1 MRGLEGPKWKGGAG
15 PDDTTRVDW
24 LLRRTVEPWVQWMRA
39 HCEDR
44 ISESNIKLRREFC
57 LESRCAHWGIRL
69 LREETVSC
77 WAKWV
82 QERS

>member
-1 MRGLEGPKWKGGAG
+1 MMMQEQVFFGVGGGGVRGLEGPKWNGGAG

-44 ISESNIKLRREFC
+44 ISESNMKLRREFC
-57 LESRCAHWGIRL
+57 
-69 LREETVSC
+69 
-77 WAKWV
+77 
-82 QERS
+82 